1 MEPESEEPSTSRS
14 LLSAAERPEGQQGS
28 DKSYVDEH
36 PDHQRDDNEG
46 KGPSRR
52 SLSFVGFAPPVPHV
66 RSPTEEDGDEP
77 ERKEEQRGSHDRP
90 DEPRPRLLDRL
101 AHAGRLVVTHV
112 SNPRPRRTFPDP
124 GGQKT
129 VGFAAI

>member
-1 MEPESEEPSTSRS
+1 MSLICLST
-14 LLSAAERPEGQQGS
+14 
-28 DKSYVDEH
+28 
-36 PDHQRDDNEG
+36 
-46 KGPSRR
+46 
-52 SLSFVGFAPPVPHV
+52 PVPDI
-66 RSPTEEDGDEP
+66 RSPAEEDRNEAEGE
-77 ERKEEQRGSHDRP
+77 EEQRGSHDGP
-90 DEPRPRLLDRL
+90 DEPRPRLYDRL